1 MHIAEVNRLQQIT
14 RDLVAIS
21 TLSAIWGGLPPDGV
35 IKSLAD
41 VLRNMLGLDLVYV
54 RLGSHDGHD
63 SIETIYGNRHGAT
76 GIVSPQ
82 VRAMLESGLTQFD
95 ANQVATMPDPYGHGS
110 LRVTFARFG
119 IAQDNGIVVVGS
131 HREGFPTEHD
141 RLVLGVG
148 ANQVAAAVQRQRTEQ
163 ALRRSEM
170 LFRDL
175 ADTAPAMLWVTE
187 PDGSCSFLSRGWY
200 EFTGQN
206 DGEGMGFGW
215 TYAIHPEDRETAH
228 KAFLSAN
235 ERKQEFI
242 LEHRLLHSDGS
253 YRWVIDMGRPR
264 WSATGEFL
272 GFVGN
277 VLDITSRK
285 QAEEALRETQSR
297 LAAVFEIL
305 PVGVGVV
312 DSAGKIVLSNQ
323 EMHRYL
329 PTRIQPSLDDARH
342 GRWRAS
348 HADGRSYARQ
358 DFPGARALR
367 GERVVPGVEMLYQ
380 QDDGKEIWTQVAA
393 VPVKDNSGKITGQV
407 AVVTDI
413 DALKRTEA
421 ALRTSEDKYRTL
433 FNQMSQSNKHMS
445 DFLAVL
451 AHELRNPLAPIITGL
466 EMLHIRADSPES
478 VARVR
483 DMMERQANQMVHLLN
498 DLLDMARVSSGKIEL
513 KKNLV
518 ELNSIISSAVE
529 TSLPLIEAARHELSV
544 KFGEKPLKLHV
555 DSTRIAQVI
564 GNLLTNAAK
573 YTPQGGKIT
582 LTVEQEKNDAVIS
595 VNDNGVGIPS
605 DSLSSVFEMFS
616 QVGRNMEHSQG
627 GLGIGLALVRNL
639 VSLHDGTVTATSEGV
654 GRGSTFTVRIPIGR
668 PDENSNEK
676 SQSRTKSGVSQR
688 RLRILVADDNRDAA
702 HSLASLLTVYCH
714 DVEVVH
720 DGMQALQVAQV
731 FRPEVA
737 LLDIGMPGMT
747 GYEVARRL
755 RSIEGLD
762 NIRIVAITGWGTEGD
777 RVRAKEAGFD
787 SHLTKPLALATLTKV
802 IDEIQ

>member
-1 MHIAEVNRLQQIT
+1 MHIAEVNRLRQIT

-21 TLSAIWGGLPPDGV
+21 TLSAIWGTLPPEGL

-54 RLGSHDGHD
+54 RLGSHDGND
-63 SIETIYGNRHGAT
+63 SIETICGNRHGAAE
-76 GIVSPQ
+76 IVSPQ
-82 VRAMLESGLTQFD
+82 IRAMLESGLTQFD
-95 ANQVATMPDPYGHGS
+95 ANQVATMPDPYGNGT

-119 IAQDNGIVVVGS
+119 IAQDSGIVVVGS
-131 HREGFPTEHD
+131 HRDDFPTEHD

-148 ANQVAAAVQRQRTEQ
+148 ANQVAAAVQRRRTEQ
-163 ALRRSEM
+163 ALRRSET

-175 ADTAPAMLWVTE
+175 ADAAPAMLWVTE

-200 EFTGQN
+200 EFTGQD
-206 DGEGMGFGW
+206 DGEGIGFGW
-215 TYAIHPEDRETAH
+215 TDAIHPEDREAAH
-228 KAFLSAN
+228 NAFLNAN
-235 ERKQEFI
+235 EHKQDFM

-264 WSATGEFL
+264 RASTGEFL

-277 VLDITSRK
+277 VMDITSRK
-285 QAEEALRETQSR
+285 QAEEALGETQSR

-312 DSAGKIVLSNQ
+312 DAEGKVVLSNQ

-342 GRWRAS
+342 GRWRAC
-348 HADGRSYARQ
+348 HADGKPYVRQ
-358 DFPGARALR
+358 DFPGSRALR

-393 VPVKDNSGKITGQV
+393 VPVKNDSGHITGQV
-407 AVVTDI
+407 AVVTNI
-413 DALKRTEA
+413 DAFKRTEA

-433 FNQMSQSNKHMS
+433 FHQMSQSNKHLS

-466 EMLHIRADSPES
+466 EMLRIRADSPES

-498 DLLDMARVSSGKIEL
+498 DLLDMARISSGKIVI

-518 ELNSIISSAVE
+518 DLNSIISSAVE
-529 TSLPLIEAARHELSV
+529 TSLPIIESARHELSV
-544 KFGEKPLKLHV
+544 KFGEKPIRLYV
-555 DSTRIAQVI
+555 DSTRIAQVV

-573 YTPQGGKIT
+573 YTPHGGKIT
-582 LTVEQEKNDAVIS
+582 LTVEQDGNDAVVS

-605 DSLSSVFEMFS
+605 ESLASVFEMFS

-639 VSLHDGTVTATSEGV
+639 VTLHDGTVTATSEGV
-654 GRGSTFTVRIPIGR
+654 GRGSTFTVRIPIGQV
-668 PDENSNEK
+668 DETNGEGI
-676 SQSRTKSGVSQR
+676 QPLTKSGTPQR
-688 RLRILVADDNRDAA
+688 RLRILVADDNRDVA
-702 HSLASLLTVYCH
+702 HSLASLLKMYCH
-714 DVEVVH
+714 DVEVAH
-720 DGMQALQVAQV
+720 DGMQALQVAQA

-747 GYEVARRL
+747 GYEVARRI
-755 RSIEGLD
+755 RNIDGLG
-762 NIRIVAITGWGTEGD
+762 NILLVAITGWGTEGD
-777 RVRAKEAGFD
+777 QVRAEEAGFD
-787 SHLTKPLALATLTKV
+787 RHLTKPLALATLTKV
-802 IDEIQ
+802 MDEI